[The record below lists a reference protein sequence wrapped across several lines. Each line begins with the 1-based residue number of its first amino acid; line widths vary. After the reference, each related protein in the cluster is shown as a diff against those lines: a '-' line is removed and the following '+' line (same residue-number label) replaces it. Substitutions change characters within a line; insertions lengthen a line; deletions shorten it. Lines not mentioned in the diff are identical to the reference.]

1 MSSIKLWSVKEECLK
16 HKWIFLFNS
25 AIAVLIA
32 CLLSYAIP
40 PSFDVQRKISID
52 ASEDKLLKSAD
63 LLSKIT
69 TKLGVK
75 EESLV
80 TDPWLYRNILESPD
94 FQQQLGTIIVTT
106 ETGRQP
112 KTFAE
117 YLQHDY
123 KQPWWMQWIGKE
135 DLSELI
141 NDNIRTSVD
150 MHNGIITIQTSAQDP
165 HIAFTMLDS
174 VCTRLQTYLTEYSRK
189 KAEIE
194 LKNTRQRL
202 AHFKEQYKKAMKE
215 YAQFVD
221 SHTDISEPSTQIDAN
236 SFQQKVDKALAA
248 YNKEILQHNMAEMRL
263 RRIKPY
269 FITLVNEMKP
279 LQPSQPKLFIN
290 NFVCVFYTF
299 WSTFWFILIRHKIQL
314 KKKGQTDEIR
324 R

>member
-16 HKWIFLFNS
+16 YKWIFLINS

-32 CLLSYAIP
+32 CLLSCAIP

-52 ASEDKLLKSAD
+52 ASEDKLFKNID
-63 LLSKIT
+63 LLYKIT

-106 ETGRQP
+106 ETEKEP
-112 KTFAE
+112 KTLAE

-123 KQPWWMQWIGKE
+123 KQPWWIQWIGKK

-165 HIAFTMLDS
+165 NIAFLMLDS
-174 VCTRLQTYLTEYSRK
+174 VCSRLQSYLTDYSRK
-189 KAEIE
+189 KAEIDLE
-194 LKNTRQRL
+194 NTKQRL
-202 AHFKEQYKKAMKE
+202 TRSKEQYRKAMKE

-221 SHTDISEPSTQIDAN
+221 SRTDISEPSTQVEVN
-236 SFQQKVDKALAA
+236 SLQQKVDKTLTA
-248 YNKEILQHNMAEMRL
+248 YNKGILQHNMAEMRV

-279 LQPSQPKLFIN
+279 LQSSHPKLFVNI
-290 NFVCVFYTF
+290 FICVFYTF
-299 WSTFWFILIRHKIQL
+299 WTTFWFILIRHKILL

>member
-165 HIAFTMLDS
+165 HIAFTILDS

-215 YAQFVD
+215 YAQFID

-290 NFVCVFYTF
+290 IFVCVFYTF

>member
-16 HKWIFLFNS
+16 QKWIFLFNS

-63 LLSKIT
+63 LLSNIT

-106 ETGRQP
+106 ETGKQP

-123 KQPWWMQWIGKE
+123 KQPWWTQWIGKE

-141 NDNIRTSVD
+141 NDNIRASVD

-165 HIAFTMLDS
+165 NIAFTMLDS
-174 VCTRLQTYLTEYSRK
+174 VCHRLQAYLTDYSRK
-189 KAEIE
+189 KAEID
-194 LKNTRQRL
+194 LGNTKQRL
-202 AHFKEQYKKAMKE
+202 SRSKEQYKKAMKE
-215 YAQFVD
+215 YALFID
-221 SHTDISEPSTQIDAN
+221 SHTYISEPSTQVEAN
-236 SFQQKVDKALAA
+236 SLQQKVDKALAA

-279 LQPSQPKLFIN
+279 LQPSHPKLLVNIFIW
-290 NFVCVFYTF
+290 VFYIF
-299 WSTFWFILIRHKIQL
+299 WTTFWFILIRHKIQL